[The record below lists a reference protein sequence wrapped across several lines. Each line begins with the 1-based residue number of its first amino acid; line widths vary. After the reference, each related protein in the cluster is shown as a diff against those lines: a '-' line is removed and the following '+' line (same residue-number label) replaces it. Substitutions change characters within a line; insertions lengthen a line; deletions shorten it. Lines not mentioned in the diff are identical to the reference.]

1 MRMSSWRRAAAVA
14 IFAGIGAIL
23 ALPSVIAENPAS
35 HAALATG
42 TDDAF
47 AVSGMEPRENLVG
60 GGALRWTRPH
70 ATFRFDSVGPGA
82 LNIDLEIKD
91 HRTEVSVVANGARI
105 GSLRPGERRFAST
118 IQVSGRSLYLGIE
131 TEGFQASGR
140 MLGTQFVSLSVS
152 PGPSR
157 KRGFAAVPARLWLA
171 IGGVLL
177 VAFVCAGL
185 SGLSSWSIVLPP
197 AALLLM
203 VLPAGLWRSS
213 WLLESAALVA
223 ASTVIATLAAK
234 RAMGSAPSRSA
245 LQACLLTAIVV
256 HGILPPSPLVIQ
268 GDAQLHGNKL
278 KEVAGGNR
286 FPTTRTDH
294 KPPFEIPYGFS
305 FYGLLSPLSSPAESN
320 VPAVRH
326 GSAAFSALSIVAL
339 ALFLG
344 RTSATFAA
352 AAVLLWTFAPVNLRT
367 MGYGNLSNVFAQA
380 TFVLFLVAA
389 GGLPRGRL
397 KTLVLTLLVAVSAT
411 AHLSSFIVLLTLLV
425 VSFLFSSDRRSPAF
439 RPLLAGV
446 AIAGAYFATFVPLI
460 ASQASRLVAERGG
473 SAGVFDPW
481 HLPNQV
487 VASLGW
493 PLLVALG
500 LSILV
505 ASPRLTL
512 PLAKSLL
519 ASGAL
524 LAIAALVSPVEVRYL
539 LALVPILAILAAAA
553 FDSDEGPSFPRQT
566 LSAIVDLPGLRA
578 LGSPA
583 VRFPIALVL
592 LLAATWSG
600 VLVLMEFVP
609 LSGI

>member
-1 MRMSSWRRAAAVA
+1 MSSWRRAAAVA

-23 ALPSVIAENPAS
+23 ALPSVIAENPGSRAT
-35 HAALATG
+35 LATG

-60 GGALRWTRPH
+60 GGALRWTRPR
-70 ATFRFDSVGPGA
+70 AVFRFDSVGPGA
-82 LNIDLEIKD
+82 VNIDLEVKD
-91 HRTEVSVVANGARI
+91 HRTEVNVVANGARI
-105 GSLRPGERRFAST
+105 GSLRPGERRLST
-118 IQVSGRSLYLGIE
+118 PILVSGRSLDLVIE

-140 MLGTQFVSLSVS
+140 TLGTQFVALTVA
-152 PGPSR
+152 PAATA
-157 KRGFAAVPARLWLA
+157 KRGPAAVPARLWLA
-171 IGGVLL
+171 LGGVVL

-197 AALLLM
+197 TALLLM

-223 ASTVIATLAAK
+223 AGTVIATLLAT
-234 RAMGSAPSRSA
+234 RATGSALNRSA
-245 LQACLLTAIVV
+245 LQACLLTAIIV

-305 FYGLLSPLSSPAESN
+305 FYGLLSPLSSPTESN

-344 RTSATFAA
+344 RTSASLAA

-389 GGLPRGRL
+389 GGMPRGRP
-397 KTLVLTLLVAVSAT
+397 KTLVLTLLVAISAT

-425 VSFLFSSDRRSPAF
+425 VSFLFSSDRHSPAF

-460 ASQASRLVAERGG
+460 ASQTSRLLAERGG

-481 HLPNQV
+481 RLPNQI
-487 VASLGW
+487 VAGVGW
-493 PLLVALG
+493 PLLIALG

-505 ASPRLTL
+505 ASPRPIL
-512 PLAKSLL
+512 PFARSLL
-519 ASGAL
+519 AAGVL
-524 LAIAALVSPVEVRYL
+524 LAIAALVSPVEVRYM
-539 LALVPILAILAAAA
+539 LALVPLLAILAAAA

-583 VRFPIALVL
+583 VRLPLALVL
-592 LLAATWSG
+592 LAAATWNGIS
-600 VLVLMEFVP
+600 VLMEFVP

>member
-1 MRMSSWRRAAAVA
+1 MSSWRRAAAVA

-23 ALPSVIAENPAS
+23 ALPSVIAENPGSRAT
-35 HAALATG
+35 LATG

-60 GGALRWTRPH
+60 GGALRWTRPR
-70 ATFRFDSVGPGA
+70 AVFRFDSVGPGA
-82 LNIDLEIKD
+82 VNIDLEVKD
-91 HRTEVSVVANGARI
+91 HRTEVNVVANGARI
-105 GSLRPGERRFAST
+105 GSLRPGERRLST
-118 IQVSGRSLYLGIE
+118 PILVSGRSLDLVIE

-140 MLGTQFVSLSVS
+140 TLGTQFVALTVA
-152 PGPSR
+152 PAATA
-157 KRGFAAVPARLWLA
+157 KRGPAAVPARLWLA
-171 IGGVLL
+171 LGGVVL

-197 AALLLM
+197 TALLLM

-223 ASTVIATLAAK
+223 AGTLIATLAAN
-234 RAMGSAPSRSA
+234 RATGSALNRSA
-245 LQACLLTAIVV
+245 LQACLLTAIIV

-305 FYGLLSPLSSPAESN
+305 FYGLLSPLSSPTESN

-344 RTSATFAA
+344 RTSASLAA

-389 GGLPRGRL
+389 GGMPRGRP
-397 KTLVLTLLVAVSAT
+397 KTLVLTLLVAISAT

-425 VSFLFSSDRRSPAF
+425 VSFLFSSDRHSPAF

-446 AIAGAYFATFVPLI
+446 AISGAYFATFVPLI
-460 ASQASRLVAERGG
+460 ASQTSRLLAERGG

-481 HLPNQV
+481 RLPNQI
-487 VASLGW
+487 VAGVGW
-493 PLLVALG
+493 PLLIALG

-505 ASPRLTL
+505 ASPRPIL
-512 PLAKSLL
+512 PFAKSLL
-519 ASGAL
+519 ASGVL
-524 LAIAALVSPVEVRYL
+524 LAIAALVSPVEVRYM
-539 LALVPILAILAAAA
+539 LALVPLLAILAAAA

-583 VRFPIALVL
+583 VRLPLALVL
-592 LLAATWSG
+592 LAAATWNGIS
-600 VLVLMEFVP
+600 VLMEFVP

>member
-1 MRMSSWRRAAAVA
+1 MSSWRRAAAVA

-23 ALPSVIAENPAS
+23 ALPSVIAENPGSRAT
-35 HAALATG
+35 LATG

-60 GGALRWTRPH
+60 GGALRWTRPR
-70 ATFRFDSVGPGA
+70 AVFRFDSVGPGA
-82 LNIDLEIKD
+82 VNIDLEVKD
-91 HRTEVSVVANGARI
+91 HRTEVNVVANGARI
-105 GSLRPGERRFAST
+105 GSLRPGERRLST
-118 IQVSGRSLYLGIE
+118 PILVSGRSLDLVIE

-140 MLGTQFVSLSVS
+140 TLGTQFVALTVA
-152 PGPSR
+152 PAATA
-157 KRGFAAVPARLWLA
+157 KRGPAAVPARLWLA
-171 IGGVLL
+171 LGGVVL

-197 AALLLM
+197 TALLLM

-223 ASTVIATLAAK
+223 AGTVIATLLAT
-234 RAMGSAPSRSA
+234 RATGSALNRSA
-245 LQACLLTAIVV
+245 LQACLLTAIIV

-305 FYGLLSPLSSPAESN
+305 FYGLLSPLSSPTESN

-344 RTSATFAA
+344 RTSASLAA

-389 GGLPRGRL
+389 GGMPRGRF
-397 KTLVLTLLVAVSAT
+397 KTLVLTLLVAISAT

-425 VSFLFSSDRRSPAF
+425 VSFLFSSDRHSPAF

-460 ASQASRLVAERGG
+460 ASQTSRLLAERGG

-481 HLPNQV
+481 RLPNQI
-487 VASLGW
+487 VAGVGW
-493 PLLVALG
+493 PLLIALG

-505 ASPRLTL
+505 ASPRPIL
-512 PLAKSLL
+512 PFARSLL
-519 ASGAL
+519 AAGVL
-524 LAIAALVSPVEVRYL
+524 LAIAALVSPVEVRYM
-539 LALVPILAILAAAA
+539 LALVPLLAILAAAA

-583 VRFPIALVL
+583 VRLPLALVL
-592 LLAATWSG
+592 LAAATWNGIS
-600 VLVLMEFVP
+600 VLMEFVP

>member
-1 MRMSSWRRAAAVA
+1 MSSWRRAAAVA

-23 ALPSVIAENPAS
+23 ALPSVIAENPGSRAT
-35 HAALATG
+35 LATG

-60 GGALRWTRPH
+60 GGALRWTRPR
-70 ATFRFDSVGPGA
+70 AVFRFDSVGPGA
-82 LNIDLEIKD
+82 VNIDLEVKD
-91 HRTEVSVVANGARI
+91 HRTEVNVVANGARI
-105 GSLRPGERRFAST
+105 GSLRPGERRLST
-118 IQVSGRSLYLGIE
+118 PILVSGRSLDLVIE

-140 MLGTQFVSLSVS
+140 TLGTQFVALTVA
-152 PGPSR
+152 PAATA
-157 KRGFAAVPARLWLA
+157 KRGPAAVPARLWLA
-171 IGGVLL
+171 LGGVVL

-197 AALLLM
+197 TALLLM

-223 ASTVIATLAAK
+223 AGTVIATLLAT
-234 RAMGSAPSRSA
+234 RATGSALNRSA
-245 LQACLLTAIVV
+245 LQACLLTAIIL

-305 FYGLLSPLSSPAESN
+305 FYGLLSPLSTPTESN

-344 RTSATFAA
+344 RTSASLAA

-389 GGLPRGRL
+389 GGMPRGRP
-397 KTLVLTLLVAVSAT
+397 KTLVLTLLVAISAT

-425 VSFLFSSDRRSPAF
+425 VSFLFSSDRHSPAF

-460 ASQASRLVAERGG
+460 ASQTSRLLAERGG

-481 HLPNQV
+481 RLPNQI
-487 VASLGW
+487 VAGVGW
-493 PLLVALG
+493 PLLIALG

-505 ASPRLTL
+505 ASPRPIL
-512 PLAKSLL
+512 PFAKSLL
-519 ASGAL
+519 ASGVL
-524 LAIAALVSPVEVRYL
+524 LAIAALVSPVEVRYM
-539 LALVPILAILAAAA
+539 LALVPLLAILAAAA

-583 VRFPIALVL
+583 VRLPLALVL
-592 LLAATWSG
+592 LAAATWNGIS
-600 VLVLMEFVP
+600 VLMEFVP

>member
-1 MRMSSWRRAAAVA
+1 M
-14 IFAGIGAIL
+14 
-23 ALPSVIAENPAS
+23 
-35 HAALATG
+35 
-42 TDDAF
+42 
-47 AVSGMEPRENLVG
+47 
-60 GGALRWTRPH
+60 
-70 ATFRFDSVGPGA
+70 FRFDSVGPGA
-82 LNIDLEIKD
+82 VNIDLEVKD
-91 HRTEVSVVANGARI
+91 HRTEVNVVANGARI
-105 GSLRPGERRFAST
+105 GSLRPGERRLST
-118 IQVSGRSLYLGIE
+118 PILVSGRSLDLVIE

-140 MLGTQFVSLSVS
+140 TLGTQFVALTVA
-152 PGPSR
+152 PAATA
-157 KRGFAAVPARLWLA
+157 KRGPAAVPARLWLA
-171 IGGVLL
+171 LGGVVL

-197 AALLLM
+197 TALLLM

-223 ASTVIATLAAK
+223 AGTVIATLLAT
-234 RAMGSAPSRSA
+234 RATGSALNRSA
-245 LQACLLTAIVV
+245 LQACLLTAIIV

-305 FYGLLSPLSSPAESN
+305 FYGLLSPLSTPTESN

-344 RTSATFAA
+344 RTSASLAA

-389 GGLPRGRL
+389 GGMPRGRP
-397 KTLVLTLLVAVSAT
+397 KTLVLTLLVAISAT

-425 VSFLFSSDRRSPAF
+425 VSFLFSSDRHSPAF

-446 AIAGAYFATFVPLI
+446 AISGAYFATFVPLI
-460 ASQASRLVAERGG
+460 ASQTSRLLAERGG

-481 HLPNQV
+481 RLPNQI
-487 VASLGW
+487 VAGVGW
-493 PLLVALG
+493 PLLIALG

-505 ASPRLTL
+505 ASPRPIL
-512 PLAKSLL
+512 PFAKSLL
-519 ASGAL
+519 ASGVL
-524 LAIAALVSPVEVRYL
+524 LAIAALVSPVEVRYM
-539 LALVPILAILAAAA
+539 LALVPLLAILAAAA

-583 VRFPIALVL
+583 VRLPLALVL
-592 LLAATWSG
+592 LAAATWNGIS
-600 VLVLMEFVP
+600 VLMEFVP